1 MVIGVIADTH
11 GIIRPQAIE
20 RLRGVQQ
27 IVHAGDVGEPAVLA
41 ALKEIAP
48 VAAVR
53 GNVDLGKLSRL
64 PATQLLEV
72 AGRTLYVI
80 HNVAN
85 LDLDLRTAGIHAV
98 ISGHSHHASIRWD
111 EGVLFLNPGSAG
123 PRRFNQPLSVARISL
138 HDGTLEPEIIQ
149 LMV

>member
-27 IVHAGDVGEPAVLA
+27 IIHAGDVGEPAVLT
-41 ALKEIAP
+41 ALEEIAP

-53 GNVDLGKLSRL
+53 GNVDLGKLGRL

-72 AGRTLYVI
+72 AGQALYVI
-80 HNVAN
+80 HNVAD
-85 LDLDLRTAGIHAV
+85 LDLDLRTAGVRAV

-123 PRRFNQPLSVARISL
+123 PRRFNQPLSVARISV
-138 HDGTLEPEIIQ
+138 HGGTLEPEIVQ
-149 LMV
+149 LTV

>member
-1 MVIGVIADTH
+1 MIIGVIADTH

-27 IVHAGDVGEPAVLA
+27 IVHAGDVGEPGVLT
-41 ALKEIAP
+41 ALEEVAP

-53 GNVDLGKLSRL
+53 GNVDLGRLGRL

-72 AGRTLYVI
+72 AGQAIYVI
-80 HNVAN
+80 HNVAD
-85 LDLDLRTAGIHAV
+85 LELDLRTAGIRAV
-98 ISGHSHHASIRWD
+98 ISGHSHHASVRWD

-123 PRRFNQPLSVARISL
+123 PRRFNQPLSVARITL
-138 HDGTLEPEIIQ
+138 QDGTLEPEIIP
-149 LMV
+149 LTV